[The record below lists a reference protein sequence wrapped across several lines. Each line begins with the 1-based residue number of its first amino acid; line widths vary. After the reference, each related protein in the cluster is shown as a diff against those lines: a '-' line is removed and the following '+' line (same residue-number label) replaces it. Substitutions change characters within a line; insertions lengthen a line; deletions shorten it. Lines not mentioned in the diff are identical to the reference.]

1 MNPITHSIEDS
12 SEKHPLSFK
21 EIIFFHNTMDQ
32 LHEYVDRDIL
42 PEEYGGKLA
51 RVENTQVRLAS
62 LKFEDY
68 FKEVQKMAD
77 DNRDRF

>member
-1 MNPITHSIEDS
+1 MET
-12 SEKHPLSFK
+12 HPLSFK
-21 EIIFFHNTMDQ
+21 ENILFHDTMDQ

-51 RVENTQVRLAS
+51 RVENTQLRLAS

-68 FKEVQKMAD
+68 FKEVQKLAD
-77 DNRDRF
+77 DNSGRY